1 VRGICS
7 RNLNSMLLRAD
18 ASLPPQVSSGI
29 RFTIL
34 CSYQAMPPVR
44 SSIGHYSPPIPPSP
58 SPTSSMRTR
67 TPCSPCRS
75 ILSVTSSVQAPRT
88 SPRVSGPE
96 RGRWE
101 DRRSTGGTSGKKK
114 RWEQRWRLRWVANA
128 GWDPWTRKAQ
138 ELVCQD
144 WLDYLVWRPRMRG
157 GARLPAGRLRPMVRA
172 RRDSVDCQDWE
183 DHRSSSKDRHHP

>member
-1 VRGICS
+1 MVP
-7 RNLNSMLLRAD
+7 RAD
-18 ASLPPQVSSGI
+18 RCPLPQVSSGI

-34 CSYQAMPPVR
+34 CSYQAMPPAR

-58 SPTSSMRTR
+58 SPTSSTRTR
-67 TPCSPCRS
+67 TPSSPCRS
-75 ILSVTSSVQAPRT
+75 ILSATSSAQAPRT

-101 DRRSTGGTSGKKK
+101 GRRSTGGILGKKK
-114 RWEQRWRLRWVANA
+114 RWERKWRLRWVANA
-128 GWDPWTRKAQ
+128 GWDPWMRKAQ

-144 WLDYLVWRPRMRG
+144 WLDYLVWRSRMRG
-157 GARLPAGRLRPMVRA
+157 RARPPAGRLRPMVPA

-183 DHRSSSKDRHHP
+183 DPPSSSKDRRLR